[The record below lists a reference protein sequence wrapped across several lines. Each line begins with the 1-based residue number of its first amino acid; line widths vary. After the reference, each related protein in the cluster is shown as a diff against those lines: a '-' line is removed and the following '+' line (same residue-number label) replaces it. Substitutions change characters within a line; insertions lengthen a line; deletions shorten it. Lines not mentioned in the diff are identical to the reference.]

1 LNGSKT
7 LVKSKELVW
16 TYHQNND
23 SEFIFKTR
31 SGKGVSKLWTYVL
44 DYINATCTFSQPNVH
59 HLRMLTSINAACRH
73 SQS

>member
-16 TYHQNND
+16 TYHQTND

-44 DYINATCTFSQPNVH
+44 DLMTVNLSLKLDQEKVSLNYGLMC
-59 HLRMLTSINAACRH
+59 
-73 SQS
+73 